1 MNTDDAREPIVY
13 RFGTRTPCCARIVR
27 HVDASTIVCRGCG
40 TMFTDVTALVVD
52 AFPGTL
58 DVTSMTPGE
67 LLHSQ

>member
-1 MNTDDAREPIVY
+1 MTVTDERPTIVC

-27 HVDASTIVCRGCG
+27 HVDPVTIVCRGCG
-40 TMFTDVTALVVD
+40 SLYTDVTALVVD
-52 AFPGTL
+52 AFPGAL